1 MTADSALRGLGV
13 AVATP
18 FDANGRVDFQ
28 AFGRLLDFLAGS
40 GKGPGAAGSKTT
52 DSKAAGF
59 GPAAPLSGSPAGT
72 VEEFQAREG
81 GGCDFL
87 VVLGSTGEAATIEA
101 DERRA
106 IIQFAVERAGGLP
119 VVIGTGSNSTAT
131 CVRFTAEA
139 AALGADAVLVVTP
152 FYNKPTPDGLVAHF
166 SAVAEAAANAAT
178 NAAGRV
184 PVVVYNVPGRTGLN
198 LIPSSLA
205 RLWKIPGILAVKE
218 SSGNL
223 AQIGEI
229 ARTLPVG
236 KILLSG
242 DDALALPALAVGATG
257 LISVAGNILPRRVK
271 AMLDAA
277 MAGRRQES
285 IAIHQ
290 SLLPT
295 MDALFLESNPIP
307 LKAALALTG
316 LAGDTLRLPL
326 APASAGTRTALA
338 RALSPFLEVRE

>member
-1 MTADSALRGLGV
+1 MIANSVLHGLGV

-18 FDANGRVDFQ
+18 FDADGRVDFQ
-28 AFGRLLDFLAGS
+28 AFGRLLDFLAGTGTS
-40 GKGPGAAGSKTT
+40 SSASSPLNAPARTAAEFH
-52 DSKAAGF
+52 AA
-59 GPAAPLSGSPAGT
+59 
-72 VEEFQAREG
+72 ER

-87 VVLGSTGEAATIEA
+87 VVLGSTGEAATVEA
-101 DERRA
+101 DERRE
-106 IIQFAVERAGGLP
+106 IIKFAVEHAHGLP

-131 CVRFTAEA
+131 CVRLTAEA
-139 AALGADAVLVVTP
+139 ASLGADAALVVTP

-166 SAVAEAAANAAT
+166 SAVAEAAAKSAASAAARAAT
-178 NAAGRV
+178 GASGNF
-184 PVVVYNVPGRTGLN
+184 PIVVYNVPGRTGLN
-198 LIPSSLA
+198 LVPSTLA

-229 ARTLPVG
+229 ARTLPEG

-242 DDALALPALAVGATG
+242 DDALALPALAVGASG
-257 LISVAGNILPRRVK
+257 LISVAGNVLPRRIK

-277 MAGRRQES
+277 MAGRREES

-290 SLLPT
+290 TLLPF

-316 LAGDTLRLPL
+316 LAGETLRLPL
-326 APASAGTRTALA
+326 APASGGTRSALA
-338 RALSPFLEVRE
+338 KALSPFLEVR

>member
-1 MTADSALRGLGV
+1 MIANTALHGLGV

-18 FDANGRVDFQ
+18 FDADGRVDFQ
-28 AFGRLLDFLAGS
+28 AFGRLLDFLAGTGTNS
-40 GKGPGAAGSKTT
+40 GAGAGAR
-52 DSKAAGF
+52 AASR
-59 GPAAPLSGSPAGT
+59 ANMSSLLSSPAST
-72 VEEFQAREG
+72 AAEFQAAEC

-87 VVLGSTGEAATIEA
+87 VVLGSTGEAATVEA
-101 DERRA
+101 DERRD
-106 IIQFAVERAGGLP
+106 IIRFAVERAHGLP
-119 VVIGTGSNSTAT
+119 VVIGTGSNSTGA
-131 CVRFTAEA
+131 CVRLTAEA
-139 AALGADAVLVVTP
+139 ASLGADAVLVVTP

-166 SAVAEAAANAAT
+166 SAVAEAAAKSAA
-178 NAAGRV
+178 NAAGNV

-198 LIPSSLA
+198 LIPSTLA

-229 ARTLPVG
+229 ARTLPEG

-242 DDALALPALAVGATG
+242 DDALALPALAVGASG
-257 LISVAGNILPRRVK
+257 LISVAGNVLPRRVK

-277 MAGRRQES
+277 MAGRREDS

-290 SLLPT
+290 SLLPF

-316 LAGDTLRLPL
+316 LAGEALRLPL
-326 APASAGTRTALA
+326 APASGGTRSALA
-338 RALSPFLEVRE
+338 KALSPFLEVK

>member
-1 MTADSALRGLGV
+1 MIANSVLHGLGV

-18 FDANGRVDFQ
+18 FDADGRVDFQ
-28 AFGRLLDFLAGS
+28 AFGRLLDFLAGTGTSS
-40 GKGPGAAGSKTT
+40 GASSPLNAPARTAA
-52 DSKAAGF
+52 
-59 GPAAPLSGSPAGT
+59 
-72 VEEFQAREG
+72 EFQAAER

-87 VVLGSTGEAATIEA
+87 VVLGSTGEAATVEA
-101 DERRA
+101 DERRE
-106 IIQFAVERAGGLP
+106 IIKFAVEHAHGLP

-131 CVRFTAEA
+131 CVRLTAEA
-139 AALGADAVLVVTP
+139 ASLGADAALVVTP

-166 SAVAEAAANAAT
+166 SAAAEAAAKSAASAAARA
-178 NAAGRV
+178 AAGASGNF
-184 PVVVYNVPGRTGLN
+184 PIVVYNVPGRTGLN
-198 LIPSSLA
+198 LVPSTLA

-229 ARTLPVG
+229 ARTLPEG

-242 DDALALPALAVGATG
+242 DDALALPALAVGASG
-257 LISVAGNILPRRVK
+257 LISVAGNVLPRRIK

-277 MAGRRQES
+277 MAGRRDES

-290 SLLPT
+290 TLLPV

-316 LAGDTLRLPL
+316 LAGETLRLPL
-326 APASAGTRTALA
+326 APASGGTRSALA
-338 RALSPFLEVRE
+338 KALSPFLEVR

>member
-1 MTADSALRGLGV
+1 MIANTALHGLGV

-18 FDANGRVDFQ
+18 FDADGRVDFQ
-28 AFGRLLDFLAGS
+28 AFGRLLDFLAG
-40 GKGPGAAGSKTT
+40 T
-52 DSKAAGF
+52 
-59 GPAAPLSGSPAGT
+59 GT
-72 VEEFQAREG
+72 NSEFQAAEG

-87 VVLGSTGEAATIEA
+87 VVLGSTGEAATVEA
-101 DERRA
+101 DERRD
-106 IIQFAVERAGGLP
+106 IIKFAVEHAHGLP
-119 VVIGTGSNSTAT
+119 VVIGTGSNSTGT
-131 CVRFTAEA
+131 CVRLTAEA
-139 AALGADAVLVVTP
+139 ASLGADAVLVVTP

-166 SAVAEAAANAAT
+166 SAVAEAAASAGTKTVANASG
-178 NAAGRV
+178 NV
-184 PVVVYNVPGRTGLN
+184 PIVVYNVPGRTGLN
-198 LIPSSLA
+198 LVPSTLA

-229 ARTLPVG
+229 ARTLPEG

-242 DDALALPALAVGATG
+242 DDALALPALAVGASG
-257 LISVAGNILPRRVK
+257 LISVAGNVLPRRVK

-277 MAGRRQES
+277 MAGRREES

-290 SLLPT
+290 SLLPF

-316 LAGDTLRLPL
+316 LAGETLRLPL
-326 APASAGTRTALA
+326 APASGGTRSALA
-338 RALSPFLEVRE
+338 KALSPFLEVK